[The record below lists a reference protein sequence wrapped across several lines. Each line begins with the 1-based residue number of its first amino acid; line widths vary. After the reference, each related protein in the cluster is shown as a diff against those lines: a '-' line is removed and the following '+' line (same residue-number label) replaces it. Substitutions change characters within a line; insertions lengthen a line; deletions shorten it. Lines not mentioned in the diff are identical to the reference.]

1 MIKAISI
8 QPDGTVDQIE
18 LADFDAIRKSIDG
31 YVEGIEC
38 RDGAIFWC
46 NEDGGPLGLA
56 ANGLATALWW
66 RLDPTAPRH
75 TRLVGPVII
84 TGDMGD
90 DDDAADDE
98 IADVPTDIAE
108 LMAAY
113 QK

>member
-8 QPDGTVDQIE
+8 QPDGAVADVE
-18 LADFDAIRKSIDG
+18 LADFDAIRKSIVG
-31 YVEGIEC
+31 YIEGIEC
-38 RDGAIFWC
+38 RGGQVMFWC

-75 TRLVGPVII
+75 VRLVGPVII
-84 TGDMGD
+84 TGEMD
-90 DDDAADDE
+90 DDVAGEE
-98 IADVPTDIAE
+98 IADVPADIAE